1 MRAVSIRNSLL
12 RNLML
17 IILVLAGGI
26 AAITEYGTRQLV
38 FTLSR
43 SIILHTLDFTESRLR
58 EFLTPVPAAL
68 QAARGWAEAGLL
80 ADLDPGSLNRL
91 FLPIIRQFPQI
102 ASVRVADADGGEYML
117 VNRDGRWLN
126 RETRAGSRRT
136 RVRWTS
142 PGDSRDSTAPW
153 ESSDYDPRRRAWYQ
167 SALAAGAGAVRAG
180 GHGDEDP
187 GGTSWTPPYPLS
199 GGAPGITASTA
210 ARADGALRIVAFDIQ
225 LTSVSAF
232 ASTLSV
238 SDRGG
243 VVVLTDDGRIV
254 GAPEKVLAN
263 QGISLNEVLLRRP
276 GDIGWEL
283 ASDAA
288 SMLRETGPDA
298 SPVRFGS
305 AGEAYWGQARRF
317 PLSSR
322 HALFVAVVVPEAD
335 LLGTLPRLRLWVL
348 ATALVVILVA
358 LLQAFAL
365 SRRYSRPIE
374 ALVDES
380 DRISRG
386 DFERSKAIDST
397 IMEVRRLAD
406 AHDRM
411 RDGLK
416 SLMRLERDLKIAR
429 QIQQHTFPDRLPVL
443 EGFEVDAFSEPAAE
457 TGGDTYDVVTRLQ
470 SGKKADRP
478 THAVM
483 LLADVTGHGIGPA
496 LTAVQVQAMLRVAV
510 RMGGD
515 LLTIVRHLNGQL
527 TAGLF
532 GGRFITAWLGELDV
546 ARYTLTWFSAG
557 QAPLIHYRAAAG
569 DFDILEADAPP
580 FGINESM
587 EIRKASRCVLA
598 PGDIFAVFSDGV
610 FESQSVGGER
620 FGQARILR
628 IISEHCGETSATILL
643 ELRKSLA
650 EFGGGRLPSDDRT
663 AMIIKRD

>member
-38 FTLSR
+38 STLSR
-43 SIILHTLDFTESRLR
+43 SIILHTLDFTESRLH
-58 EFLTPVPAAL
+58 EFFKPIPAAL
-68 QAARGWAEAGLL
+68 HAARGWAQAGLL
-80 ADLDPGSLNRL
+80 DDLDPDHLNRL
-91 FLPIIRQFPQI
+91 FLPMTRQFPQI
-102 ASVRVADADGGEYML
+102 ASVRVADADGREYML
-117 VNRDGRWLN
+117 VNRDGRWFN
-126 RETRAGSRRT
+126 REVRADTWRTRA
-136 RVRWTS
+136 RWTN
-142 PGDSRDSTAPW
+142 PGGAADSATRW
-153 ESSDYDPRRRAWYQ
+153 ESSDYDPRRRAWYE
-167 SALAAGAGAVRAG
+167 SALAAGAETLRAG
-180 GHGDEDP
+180 GHGDDDAT
-187 GGTSWTPPYPLS
+187 GWTPPYRLP
-199 GGAPGITASTA
+199 GGASGITASTA
-210 ARADGALRIVAFDIQ
+210 ARAGGALRVIAFDIQ

-238 SDRGG
+238 SNRGG
-243 VVVLTDDGRIV
+243 VVVLTDDGKII
-254 GAPEKVLAN
+254 GAPERVLAK
-263 QGISLNEVLLRRP
+263 QKISLDDVLLRP
-276 GDIGWEL
+276 PADIGWAL

-288 SMLRETGPDA
+288 SVLGETGPDA
-298 SPVRFGS
+298 SPVRFRS
-305 AGEAYWGQARRF
+305 SGEAYWGQARRF
-317 PLSSR
+317 PLSAE

-358 LLQAFAL
+358 VLQAFAL
-365 SRRYSRPIE
+365 SRRYSIPIE

-386 DFERSKAIDST
+386 DFERPKTIDST
-397 IMEVRRLAD
+397 VTEVRRLAD

-416 SLMRLERDLKIAR
+416 SLMHLERDLKIAR
-429 QIQQHTFPDRLPVL
+429 QIQQHTFPDHLPVF
-443 EGFEVDAFSEPAAE
+443 EGFEIDAFSEPAGH
-457 TGGDTYDVVTRLQ
+457 TGGDTYDVVPRSRDGETDVHP
-470 SGKKADRP
+470 A
-478 THAVM
+478 HAVM

-496 LTAVQVQAMLRVAV
+496 LTAVQVQAMLRLAV

-515 LLTIVRHLNGQL
+515 LLTIARHLNGQL

-546 ARYTLTWFSAG
+546 SRHTLAWFSAG
-557 QAPLIHYRAAAG
+557 QAPLIHYRASAD

-580 FGINESM
+580 FGIHESM
-587 EIRKASRCVLA
+587 EIDKASRRTLA

-610 FESQSVGGER
+610 FDSQNAGGER
-620 FGQARILR
+620 FGQQRILR
-628 IISEHCGETSATILL
+628 IISDYRGETSGTILL

-663 AMIIKRD
+663 AIVIKRD